1 VTYQLAVN
9 SGWCV
14 VENTLPQHCCSYMY
28 GYCGADGGSAG
39 MVGRAAADRGRVEDV
54 ARVRIGVGVVEV
66 GGGVDLVARRWPL
79 IVDNAAAV
87 GAAVRKR
94 HSRDDVVGRVV
105 VARTTV
111 GVASRRDTE
120 IRRTS
125 GREEWIRLGATVPV
139 VRTPKLVVV
148 RRQKALTIARW
159 CDADVALTV
168 MGRDERIVDTGGL
181 RRCRRS
187 RPTSGS
193 QQLAPT

>member
-1 VTYQLAVN
+1 
-9 SGWCV
+9 
-14 VENTLPQHCCSYMY
+14 
-28 GYCGADGGSAG
+28 
-39 MVGRAAADRGRVEDV
+39 MVGRAGAGRGVDDV
-54 ARVRIGVGVVEV
+54 ARIRIGVAVDEV
-66 GGGVDLVARRWPL
+66 GGGVDLVAWRWPR
-79 IVDNAAAV
+79 IVDIAAAV
-87 GAAVRKR
+87 GAAVRTG

-105 VARTTV
+105 AAQTMV

-125 GREEWIRLGATVPV
+125 RREEGIRLGATVPV

-148 RRQKALTIARW
+148 WPREALTIARW

-168 MGRDERIVDTGGL
+168 VSRDEWIIDIARL

-193 QQLAPT
+193 QQLAPHITTKAITSKDYLRIVYRRSTGY